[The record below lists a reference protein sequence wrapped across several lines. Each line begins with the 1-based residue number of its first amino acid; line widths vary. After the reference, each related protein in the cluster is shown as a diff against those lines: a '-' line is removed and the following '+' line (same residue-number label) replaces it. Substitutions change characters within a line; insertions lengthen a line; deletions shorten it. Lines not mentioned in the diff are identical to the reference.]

1 MDIWLENRQTK
12 VAVTKSIEALIH
24 TVLDETASRHALPET
39 AEVSLTLVDDE
50 QIHVL
55 NRDYRSVD
63 RPTDVISFALEEGDE
78 PVIIGGPAEMLLG
91 EIVIS
96 METALRQAAEYG
108 HSLEREV
115 AFLALHG
122 MLHLLGYDHM
132 TQEDEKRMFDKQTEI
147 LAALG
152 VDRT

>member
-24 TVLDETASRHALPET
+24 TVLDETARRHALLET

-78 PVIIGGPAEMLLG
+78 PAIIGGPAEMLLG

>member
-1 MDIWLENRQTK
+1 M
-12 VAVTKSIEALIH
+12 TKSIEALIH
-24 TVLDETASRHALPET
+24 TVLDETARRHALLET

-78 PVIIGGPAEMLLG
+78 PTIIGGPAEMLLG

>member
-78 PVIIGGPAEMLLG
+78 PAIIGGPAEMLLG

-152 VDRT
+152 VNRT

>member
-1 MDIWLENRQTK
+1 MDIWLENRQTT
-12 VAVTKSIEALIH
+12 VALTESIEALIH
-24 TVLDETASRHALPET
+24 NVLNETARRHDLSEA

-50 QIHVL
+50 QIHEL
-55 NRDYRSVD
+55 NRDYRGVD

-78 PVIIGGPAEMLLG
+78 PAIIGGPAEMLLG

-96 METALRQAAEYG
+96 METAMRQAAEYG

>member
-152 VDRT
+152 VNRT

>member
-1 MDIWLENRQTK
+1 MNIWLENRQTK
-12 VAVTKSIEALIH
+12 VALTENIEALIH
-24 TVLDETASRHALPET
+24 TVLNETACRHDLSET

-55 NRDYRSVD
+55 NRDYRGVD

-96 METALRQAAEYG
+96 METATRQAAEYG
-108 HSLEREV
+108 HGLEREV

-132 TQEDEKRMFDKQTEI
+132 TQEDEKRMFGKQTEI
-147 LAALG
+147 LTALG

>member
-1 MDIWLENRQTK
+1 LDIWLENRQTK

-24 TVLDETASRHALPET
+24 TVLDETARRHALLET

-78 PVIIGGPAEMLLG
+78 PTIIGGPAEMLLG